1 MMNNLLITAVKI
13 RLKPT
18 KEQEELFWKSAG
30 TARWAYNH
38 FLSESKRIYK
48 EEGRTVSEGEVRKRI
63 NNELKPTT
71 HKWLKEVGSNV
82 MKQAVKDA
90 NDARQRWFD
99 GLSGK
104 PKFKCRHKCK
114 ISFYVNYESLKRTK
128 EGFQGEK
135 IGIVKTC
142 QALPKLPKGQKYSD
156 PRISFDGSNW
166 FLSVGYEKEF
176 EEIEMTGE
184 SLGIDVGVKELAV
197 CSDGEF
203 KPNINKDKEVRRLE
217 KKLRREQR
225 KVSRKLEANIE
236 RYAENRKPIYK
247 MSLKEMKNIQK
258 QNDKIRNLHKRL
270 TDIRTNHLHQCS
282 SEIVKTKPSRIVMEH
297 LNVSGMMKN
306 KHLAKAIAQQKLY
319 EFKRQI
325 KYKCKKYGI
334 KFVEADKWFPSSKTC
349 SCCGKIKNDLK
360 LKDRV
365 FVCSCGFKMDR
376 DLNASIN
383 LANYQIQGA

>member
-1 MMNNLLITAVKI
+1 MMTAVKV

-18 KEQEELFWKSAG
+18 KEQEVLFWKSAG

-38 FLSESKRIYK
+38 FLSESERIYK

-71 HKWLKEVGSNV
+71 HTWLKEVGSNV

-90 NDARQRWFD
+90 NEARQRWFD

-142 QALPKLPKGQKYSD
+142 QALPKLQKDQKYSN

-166 FLSVGYEKEF
+166 ILSIGYEHDF
-176 EEIEMTGE
+176 EAIELTGE
-184 SLGIDVGVKELAV
+184 SLGIDVGIKELAV
-197 CSDGEF
+197 CSDSEI
-203 KPNINKDKEVRRLE
+203 KPNINKTKEVRRLE
-217 KKLRREQR
+217 KKLKREQR
-225 KVSRKLEANIE
+225 KLSRKLEANIE

-306 KHLAKAIAQQKLY
+306 KHLAKSIAHQKLF

-325 KYKCKKYGI
+325 KYKSKKYGI
-334 KFVEADKWFPSSKTC
+334 EFVEAGKWYPSSKTC
-349 SCCGKIKNDLK
+349 SSCGKIKNDLK